1 MNTYTKYCPNVF
13 VAACDERHDRGDI
26 IEMTTSRG
34 KTHDCEVWNF
44 LGQKSDGKYLYSITR
59 TDGTNHQTRAAARA
73 QKYDEWA
80 AAAQQRSNDAFQRSE
95 NAVAGIPFGQP
106 ILVGHHSESAHR
118 NAIKRSDS
126 AMRKCVEESD
136 KARSHESKSEYWERK
151 AEVIDLSMP
160 ESVEYFEAE
169 LAKAEEY
176 HAGVKSGKY
185 PRQHAY
191 TLTYAKKAVN
201 ELRDKVATARKLWG
215 DPDSQKD
222 EQPQN
227 TTTPADNAPAPDTQE
242 PKTDTTPAPSPLRR
256 QVAEIRAKNP
266 AFSGYII
273 LIRVGDFY
281 EAFDEDAKTIADTL
295 GITLTEKYSPD
306 FKESYPLA
314 GFPHYDIDQYIP
326 RLVKAGHKVAICDPL
341 EDPVKPVGKAENP
354 ATANQKNCVSLQG
367 DNNENKTTNKS
378 NNTMS
383 NRQKAAD
390 NLVPYLTNE
399 KIREYI
405 VSSHFEC
412 VGKWIV
418 AKPNGIVY
426 ETVNPIDTA
435 KNLDWE
441 LLEICT
447 SESYN
452 CDCELCAPFK
462 AKARIHD
469 SMTPE
474 QVKDFERVYGLAPSE
489 LKDLSVLD
497 LYNPEA
503 LAELIEDY
511 RTRATEALANI
522 PQGFFSDEQ

>member
-1 MNTYTKYCPNVF
+1 MNTYAKYCPNVF
-13 VAACDERHDRGDI
+13 VAACDEQHSRGDI
-26 IEMTTSRG
+26 IEMTTARG

-73 QKYDEWA
+73 QKYDEWS

-95 NAVAGIPFGQP
+95 NAVANIPFGQP

-118 NAIKRSDS
+118 NAIKRSQA
-126 AMRKCVEESD
+126 AMFKCVEESD
-136 KARSHESKSEYWERK
+136 KAKSHEHKSEYWERK
-151 AEVIDLSMP
+151 AEVVDLSMP
-160 ESVEYFEAE
+160 ESIEYFEAE

-185 PRQHAY
+185 PRLHAY

-222 EQPQN
+222 EQPRN
-227 TTTPADNAPAPDTQE
+227 TTTPTDNAP
-242 PKTDTTPAPSPLRR
+242 
-256 QVAEIRAKNP
+256 
-266 AFSGYII
+266 
-273 LIRVGDFY
+273 
-281 EAFDEDAKTIADTL
+281 
-295 GITLTEKYSPD
+295 
-306 FKESYPLA
+306 
-314 GFPHYDIDQYIP
+314 
-326 RLVKAGHKVAICDPL
+326 DP
-341 EDPVKPVGKAENP
+341 
-354 ATANQKNCVSLQG
+354 ANQKNCVSLQG
-367 DNNENKTTNKS
+367 DNNDNKTTNKS

-390 NLVPYLTNE
+390 NLVPYLTDE

-405 VSSHFEC
+405 NASHFDY

-418 AKPNGIVY
+418 AKPNGMVY

-441 LLEICT
+441 LLQICT

-462 AKARIHD
+462 VLGIGNPD

-474 QVKDFERVYGLAPSE
+474 QVKDFERIYGLSPAE

-511 RTRATEALANI
+511 RTRAAEALANI